1 MRKLILC
8 AACLVGIG
16 AMATNNAVK
25 LTQGQTSDVYMLSS
39 KPKVTFD
46 ANHHPVLNGKTYNI
60 TSNGKL
66 VSTFI
71 DYPVVGEEFDV
82 QYQDGASYYYLKYKV
97 TSVGETNT
105 VQINH
110 NNKNWCPVPFL
121 IPSTVSYKGV
131 TFDVTG
137 LGNNSFIDNTYLR
150 EVELPNSITSIGNY
164 AFSGCTCL
172 VSITIPASVI
182 SIGNGAFYGA
192 TGLKDIYVNW
202 TDAASLPSLGTNI
215 FAQLTP
221 SSINLHVPAG
231 TAAIYQVANVWKEF
245 TIIDPAP
252 VPVDE
257 WATLRTDVTPND
269 WNTICMERNIT
280 AIDGATF
287 WNVVSETEKEF
298 ILEQITEP
306 QAGYGYIIRYTAT
319 ELKVKY
325 GDQVVDAPV
334 EAKDNDLPIQG
345 RFTEITCDQTGYN
358 ELVNNYVV
366 YQNKLCMVTGW
377 VTMADH
383 RAYVIAG
390 KAPSEAPAPH
400 GAPRMTM
407 PKPNN
412 TPTSLYQTLDTR
424 HQTQK
429 LLRDGQLVIIRD
441 NKMYTIMGVEE

>member
-1 MRKLILC
+1 MALS
-8 AACLVGIG
+8 
-16 AMATNNAVK
+16 AMAQVQLREDEVTAVK
-25 LTQGQTSDVYMLSS
+25 FVQNETTDWYMLADN
-39 KPKVTFD
+39 PVVTFTD
-46 ANHHPVLNGKTYNI
+46 HNPVIKGKTYDLA
-60 TSNGKL
+60 NGD
-66 VSTFI
+66 VETTF
-71 DYPVVGEEFDV
+71 G
-82 QYQDGASYYYLKYKV
+82 
-97 TSVGETNT
+97 
-105 VQINH
+105 
-110 NNKNWCPVPFL
+110 
-121 IPSTVSYKGV
+121 
-131 TFDVTG
+131 
-137 LGNNSFIDNTYLR
+137 
-150 EVELPNSITSIGNY
+150 
-164 AFSGCTCL
+164 
-172 VSITIPASVI
+172 
-182 SIGNGAFYGA
+182 
-192 TGLKDIYVNW
+192 
-202 TDAASLPSLGTNI
+202 
-215 FAQLTP
+215 
-221 SSINLHVPAG
+221 
-231 TAAIYQVANVWKEF
+231 
-245 TIIDPAP
+245 
-252 VPVDE
+252 VPVAPIDE
-257 WATLRTDVTPND
+257 WVTLRTGVTAND
-269 WNTICMERNIT
+269 WNTICMEHNIT

-287 WNVVSETEKEF
+287 WNVVSETSTEF